1 MPAPIASQPGSGSF
15 ANLIVVSTFYHLLLA
30 CLVARDPRFPGKSL
44 LVIDA
49 EREQM
54 AVLCDLLTNAPD
66 RLFDEVRVMPE
77 VSGSKLARERIHG
90 KWLAR
95 LDDTIQP
102 ERIIIFTDLRPDNQM
117 LCRRAA
123 ARGAATF
130 CGEDGGAAYS
140 SGSWAVPWRRHL
152 KRMLCFGL
160 WLENRAAAGSSR
172 HVQTFLAL
180 YPELVRPELKVKAR
194 WELNRSLVPDLL
206 SLSWIRR
213 FLEHFQLT
221 PNALAC
227 DELHV
232 PTSSRATG
240 ATEELRNLLRQEI
253 RTARANGLD
262 CVVKYHPRE
271 RSDFLEAEAMG
282 ARLLPTAI
290 PVELIYL
297 ASAKR
302 LRRVIGDTGTT
313 LLTAR
318 WLVPE
323 AKALSILPHLPDLM
337 DPRYVEAA
345 TRLGVKTL
353 E

>member
-1 MPAPIASQPGSGSF
+1 MPTPIASQPEAGNF

-102 ERIIIFTDLRPDNQM
+102 ERIIIFTDLRPDNQL

-152 KRMLCFGL
+152 KRMLCFGP

-180 YPELVRPELKVKAR
+180 YPELVRPELQVKPR

-227 DELHV
+227 DELYV

-297 ASAKR
+297 ASAGR

-323 AKALSILPHLPDLM
+323 AEALSVLPHLPDLM
-337 DPRYVEAA
+337 DPCYVEAA

>member
-1 MPAPIASQPGSGSF
+1 MPTPIASQPEAGNF

-54 AVLCDLLTNAPD
+54 AVLCDLLTNASD
-66 RLFDEVRVMPE
+66 RLFDEVKVMPE
-77 VSGSKLARERIHG
+77 VSGSKLARERMHG
-90 KWLAR
+90 KWLTR
-95 LDDTIQP
+95 LDDATQP
-102 ERIIIFTDLRPDNQM
+102 ERVVIFTDLRPDNQL
-117 LCRRAA
+117 LCRRATR
-123 ARGAATF
+123 RGAATC

-152 KRMLCFGL
+152 KRMLCFGP

-172 HVQTFLAL
+172 SVQTFLAL
-180 YPELVRPELKVKAR
+180 YPDLLRPELLAKPR
-194 WELNRSLVPDLL
+194 WELNRSLMPDLL
-206 SLSWIRR
+206 SLSWIRQ
-213 FLEHFQLT
+213 FLEHFQLA
-221 PNALAC
+221 PDALAC
-227 DELHV
+227 DELYV

-240 ATEELRNLLRQEI
+240 ATEELCNLLRQEI
-253 RTARANGLD
+253 HATRTKGLD

-271 RSDFLEAEAMG
+271 RSDFLEAEALG
-282 ARLLPTAI
+282 ARLLPASI

-297 ASAKR
+297 ASARR

-323 AKALSILPHLPDLM
+323 AEALSVLPHLPDLM
-337 DPRYVEAA
+337 DPCYVEAA